1 MCLPYCPA
9 HCPSFSHSG
18 PVSSLILLLCYSVL
32 LSVCP
37 SYLLCPSICPPRL
50 SQNPSSFF
58 ILLLFPALWA
68 ISHGIFLSCSLP
80 LFFLIAMLCCCPD
93 LFSSSHPHLVLIFL
107 CPFCLSSLPCVS
119 RWDSPRGRWCCLQ
132 VSCFS
137 GGLGSA
143 GLMVGL

>member
-1 MCLPYCPA
+1 M
-9 HCPSFSHSG
+9 FTT
-18 PVSSLILLLCYSVL
+18 
-32 LSVCP
+32 
-37 SYLLCPSICPPRL
+37 
-50 SQNPSSFF
+50 
-58 ILLLFPALWA
+58 
-68 ISHGIFLSCSLP
+68 LSCSLP
-80 LFFLIAMLCCCPD
+80 LIFSFWPSVLPDTPSVLLCPFICLSFLPALSFHLSSTPLSESLFLFYSVALSCFVGHCFSLYLSVLFPHPIFLIAMLCCCPD